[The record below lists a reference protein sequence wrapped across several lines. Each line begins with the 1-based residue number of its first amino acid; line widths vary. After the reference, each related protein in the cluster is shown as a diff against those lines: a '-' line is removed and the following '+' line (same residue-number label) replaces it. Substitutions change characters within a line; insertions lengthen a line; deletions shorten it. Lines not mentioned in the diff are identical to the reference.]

1 MHSEEVR
8 TTPFHNFRFNNEKEN
23 LMRDTINFV
32 RIVPKAPSITFYTI
46 STYDHMCTIR
56 DGDSG
61 MTEVG

>member
-1 MHSEEVR
+1 
-8 TTPFHNFRFNNEKEN
+8 
-23 LMRDTINFV
+23 MRLTFNFV

-46 STYDHMCTIR
+46 STYDYMCTIR